1 MPITDLTNTMWVIDK
16 DLSQADLPT
25 GSWIIN
31 FYTTSDLSVEEQG
44 LNVSYQ
50 SGIRQI
56 AYDVDYPGAYNSDGG
71 GWDQEWLRLVKI
83 VDGQDV
89 EDPDLIDFFTTY
101 ATQITGMI
109 DVSNTCWVFNN
120 NIGSY
125 LTNHKGTFGGTVY
138 FTAGSTDHWSIGRF
152 FTGGTGLYFD
162 SDQVASPSGWVG
174 TEAEKTIFITE
185 ADPEAEENLDLLAL
199 LYGAADFKYAKY
211 KLGWKIAPTGY
222 QVQLLFNESDLY
234 AKRGV
239 YVYDGQT
246 TSGTLL
252 FQDTTT
258 SATPSTT
265 VTCTSGSLCVYF
277 SGPGGQ
283 MIVSNVTIISGMVTT
298 SWNGGVPVI
307 LTVNGDGAVRFT
319 CAYDD

>member
-1 MPITDLTNTMWVIDK
+1 MPITDLTNTMWIIDK

-56 AYDVDYPGAYNSDGG
+56 AYDVDFPGAYNSDGG

-101 ATQITGMI
+101 AIQITGMT
-109 DVSNTCWVFNN
+109 DVTNTCWVFNN

-125 LTNHKGTFGGTVY
+125 LMNHKGTFEGTVY

-162 SDQVASPSGWVG
+162 SDQVASPTGWVG

-199 LYGAADFKYAKY
+199 LYGAADFKYKRY
-211 KLGWKIAPTGY
+211 KLGWKVTPAVSVISFTIGSDTFQADEGMTWADWCNSGYNSDGY
-222 QVQLLFNESDLY
+222 QILGSMVYDSSATKAVKYN
-234 AKRGV
+234 GV
-239 YVYDGQT
+239 YVYSSEDIYEDASYALQA
-246 TSGTLL
+246 SG
-252 FQDTTT
+252 
-258 SATPSTT
+258 
-265 VTCTSGSLCVYF
+265 
-277 SGPGGQ
+277 GGG
-283 MIVSNVTIISGMVTT
+283 N
-298 SWNGGVPVI
+298 
-307 LTVNGDGAVRFT
+307 
-319 CAYDD
+319 